1 MNATIRRVRPGDEG
15 TLAHIQSESWK
26 AAFAGIISAETLAQH
41 TDAERLTAMYRRL
54 LDAGKGNGYLLS
66 VADRPHGIA
75 FWDAARDA
83 ELAGAAELICIHSLP
98 DNWRRGYGSC
108 MMDRVL
114 KDMRAAGYGRAVLWV
129 FRDNLR
135 ARAFYEAKGFSL
147 TDMAKPA
154 FGAEEVLY
162 AIEL

>member
-1 MNATIRRVRPGDEG
+1 
-15 TLAHIQSESWK
+15 
-26 AAFAGIISAETLAQH
+26 
-41 TDAERLTAMYRRL
+41 
-54 LDAGKGNGYLLS
+54 
-66 VADRPHGIA
+66 
-75 FWDAARDA
+75 
-83 ELAGAAELICIHSLP
+83 
-98 DNWRRGYGSC
+98 

>member
-41 TDAERLTAMYRRL
+41 TDVERLTAMYRRL

-66 VADRPHGIA
+66 VAARPH
-75 FWDAARDA
+75 AARDA

-114 KDMRAAGYGRAVLWV
+114 KEMQAAGYGRAVLWV

-154 FGAEEVLY
+154 FGAEEVLS